1 MGEGKLNI
9 QNIWTEYQSSLKSFL
24 HSKVGNPDD
33 VEDLLQEILIKTH
46 KNLHSVKDNEKIK
59 SWVFQIANNT
69 IIDFYRQS
77 NKAHELS
84 AEDLW
89 YKQEEPQIIR
99 ELSLCV
105 LPFIKGLPEEDADL
119 LMAIE
124 IEALSQKEYAAR
136 KNMNYSTLKSRVKK
150 SRKKLYSLFSNC
162 CDFSIDNKGN
172 LSQFKQRSTS
182 CSRC

>member
-1 MGEGKLNI
+1 MNI

-33 VEDLLQEILIKTH
+33 VDDLLQDILIKTH
-46 KNLHSVKDNEKIK
+46 KSLHSIKDNEKIK
-59 SWVFQIANNT
+59 SWVFQVANNT
-69 IIDFYRQS
+69 IIDFYRQN
-77 NKAHELS
+77 NKRQALT

-89 YKQEEPQIIR
+89 YQQEEPQIIK

-105 LPFIKGLPEEDADL
+105 LPFIKGLAKEDADL

-124 IEALSQKEYAAR
+124 IEGLSQKDYAAR
-136 KNMNYSTLKSRVKK
+136 NNINYSTLKSRVKK

-172 LSQFKQRSTS
+172 LSQFKQRSTG